1 MSSRHSRR
9 FGYVVLLAL
18 LVLWP
23 VMVFVRQR
31 WQSVVYQPSP
41 TSPTNRR
48 ADYARVKFDIIWPW
62 RQSSS

>member
-31 WQSVVYQPSP
+31 RQSVVYQPSP
-41 TSPTNRR
+41 TSPN
-48 ADYARVKFDIIWPW
+48 
-62 RQSSS
+62 QSPSGLCAGEI